1 MKQEYTVFVGDVAL
15 DEYYEVERFPS
26 VKEKV
31 GTKLLPAQ
39 MGGMVANA
47 AAVYASFGGR
57 TQFVSALNHG
67 DITTRLCQNLRQA
80 GIGTEYII
88 YDDSLKDSKCLIFLS
103 KEEHEHTVFI
113 IDTQLRTMEI
123 PQATQEMICGAS
135 TVYSNYCEV
144 RHLRCGSLAGHQ
156 VMEQWKKVGARVCC
170 DIDVADMPEDM
181 HPYFACTDIL
191 FMNEIGFQRLRAGRS
206 EESTKNDI
214 LQSGVGI
221 LVVTLAEQGSRI
233 YCPDRTIDIPAVPVD
248 VVDVTGAGDT
258 YCISFVSVMEL
269 CEDPLLAGTFAA
281 HAASL
286 SITGLGARSGAVGAG
301 PVLEFMRRRGQAHM
315 AGRLEELGI
324 LERQQKGL

>member
-1 MKQEYTVFVGDVAL
+1 MKQGYTVFVGDVAL
-15 DEYYEVERFPS
+15 DEYYEVKKFPA

-47 AAVYASFGGR
+47 AAVYASFGHD

-67 DITTRLCQNLRQA
+67 DITDKLCRGLQEA
-80 GIGTEYII
+80 GIGTDHII
-88 YDDSLKDSKCLIFLS
+88 YDDNLKDSKCLIFLS

-123 PQATQEMICGAS
+123 PEQTQRMICGAR

-144 RHLRCGSLAGHQ
+144 RHLRCGQLAGPQ
-156 VMEQWKKVGARVCC
+156 VMAQWKAAGARVCC

-191 FMNEIGFQRLRAGRS
+191 FMNEIGFQRLCAGRT
-206 EESTKNDI
+206 EECTKDDI
-214 LQSGVGI
+214 LNSGVGT
-221 LVVTLAEQGSRI
+221 LVVTLAEHGSRI
-233 YCPDRTIDIPAVPVD
+233 YCLGNTIDIPGVPVD

-258 YCISFVSVMEL
+258 YCSSFVSMMEL
-269 CEDPLLAGTFAA
+269 CEDPVLAGTFATY
-281 HAASL
+281 AASL
-286 SITGLGARSGAVGAG
+286 AITGLGARSGAVGAA
-301 PVLEFMRRRGQAHM
+301 PVLEFMRQRGQADV
-315 AGRLEELGI
+315 AQRIETLI
-324 LERQQKGL
+324 AK

>member
-1 MKQEYTVFVGDVAL
+1 MQQGYTVFVGDVAL
-15 DEYYEVERFPS
+15 DEYYEVERFPA

-47 AAVYASFGGR
+47 AAVYASFGHE

-67 DITTRLCQNLRQA
+67 DITARLCRGLREA
-80 GIGTEYII
+80 GIGTDHII

-103 KEEHEHTVFI
+103 KEEQEHTVFI
-113 IDTQLRTMEI
+113 IDTQLRTITI
-123 PQATQEMICGAS
+123 PAGTQQMICGAR

-144 RHLRCGSLAGHQ
+144 RHLRCGQLAGAQ
-156 VMEQWKKVGARVCC
+156 VMAQWKAAGARVCC

-191 FMNEIGFQRLRAGRS
+191 FMNEIGFQRLRAGRT
-206 EESTKNDI
+206 EECTKDDI
-214 LQSGVGI
+214 LQSGVGM
-221 LVVTLAEQGSRI
+221 LVVTLAERGSRI
-233 YCPDRTIDIPAVPVD
+233 YCPGKTIDIPGVPVD

-258 YCISFVSVMEL
+258 YCSSFVSMIEL
-269 CEDPLLAGTFAA
+269 CEDPALAGIFAA

-286 SITGLGARSGAVGAG
+286 AITGLGARSGAVGAA
-301 PVLEFMRRRGQAHM
+301 PVLEFMRQRGQTQA
-315 AGRLEELGI
+315 AQQLEALGA
-324 LERQQKGL
+324 LNEQKSKL